1 MVRSGILQRK
11 NGIVRLIEM
20 IRQALLSICIFCFA
34 QVGYAQGANV
44 WNDKTQSV
52 PVLASLGSGEII
64 TKTDLQKYVGSRI
77 DMGGAFKNT
86 FSVESALE
94 AMILTRVLVLEGME
108 LSMPRLKKEA
118 LDEKY
123 DDQYGYFVFRK
134 LSASC
139 LPLQNKE
146 EEKAFFQNNPDLFVL
161 PTSARL
167 IRFMLPADQPV
178 EGVNAVELMMNW
190 RNAWLNR
197 ELSLEQ
203 IAAKAAKIYNIEVQ
217 GDIGWIQL
225 FDEIEIMRPV
235 KLAKAGEMLDPVT
248 EGDFVYLFYVVDK
261 RAGRSL
267 QWAEVEGHVSQK
279 AVSSCAKKNADEI
292 KSRLYKKY
300 GVTIYKDNIKKLF
313 SATVQ

>member
-1 MVRSGILQRK
+1 
-11 NGIVRLIEM
+11 M
-20 IRQALLSICIFCFA
+20 IREVLLSISIFCLA

-44 WNDKTQSV
+44 QSGENESV
-52 PVLASLGSGEII
+52 TVLASLENGELI

-77 DMGGAFKNT
+77 DMGGAFKNA

-108 LSMPRLKKEA
+108 LSMPRLKKET
-118 LDEKY
+118 LDERY
-123 DDQYGYFVFRK
+123 DDQYGFFVFRQ
-134 LSASC
+134 LSTSC
-139 LPLQNKE
+139 LPLQSKE
-146 EEKAFFQNNPDLFVL
+146 EEKAFFQNNPDLFFL

-167 IRFMLPADQPV
+167 IRFMLPVDQPV
-178 EGVNAVELMMNW
+178 EGVNANELMMNW
-190 RNAWLNR
+190 RSAWLNG
-197 ELSLEQ
+197 ELGLEQ
-203 IAAKAAKIYNIEVQ
+203 IAALAAKIYNLEMQ

-235 KLAKAGEMLDPVT
+235 KLAKAGEMLGPVI

-279 AVSSCAKKNADEI
+279 AVSSCAKNNADGI
-292 KSRLYKKY
+292 KNRLYKKY
-300 GVTIYKDNIKKLF
+300 GVTIHKENIKKLF
-313 SATVQ
+313 SVKV